1 LYRWFIGV
9 ESTSRN
15 VTISKNSKCR
25 NYFIGS
31 NFISGFHDF
40 DLSLVVE
47 IEFQRFGFFADETN
61 RRVRNFPKIHPVET

>member
-9 ESTSRN
+9 ESPSRN

-31 NFISGFHDF
+31 DFIGSDFIGSDFISGFHDC
-40 DLSLVVE
+40 DLSLAVKV
-47 IEFQRFGFFADETN
+47 EFQRFGFFADETN
-61 RRVRNFPKIHPVET
+61 RRV